1 LGEEN
6 TNSHEQRL
14 DYIDYFQRVDPY
26 QSPIVMHTWP
36 GHQERHYRPLLGV
49 AGFTGVSIQSGVN
62 SGFDESLKWVQQSAI
77 AGQKWVVSFDEQGP
91 ADVGV
96 APDSVDPSHDSIRK
110 SVLWANLLAGG
121 AGVEYYFVRML
132 QLSSHSFFSLAR
144 ALYRATTTRIQT

>member
-6 TNSHEQRL
+6 TNSLEQRL

-36 GHQERHYRPLLGV
+36 FEQELHYQPLLGV
-49 AGFTGVSIQSGVN
+49 AGFTGPSIQIN
-62 SGFDESLKWVQQSAI
+62 TQNGFQESLKWVQRSAN
-77 AGQKWVVSFDEQGP
+77 AGRKWVVSFDEQGP

-96 APDSVDPSHDSIRK
+96 APDSVDPTHDTIRK

-121 AGVEYYFVRML
+121 AGVEYYFVSCTLPLVFFLTYFVRHAGL
-132 QLSSHSFFSLAR
+132 Q
-144 ALYRATTTRIQT
+144 I